1 MDQSL
6 QGSILIKNIENRF
19 QDILDETKNFVKN
32 WVMNESVSLHDEDEE
47 EKIDLAG
54 EEKGIPDAVL
64 VKIHSVNQILNST
77 LAQAL
82 KEIEQNLNPIKA
94 RAYAQLTHV
103 LKKHYAAKIREKLIP
118 AKNPPPSP
126 KQPANNEK
134 IEYFIKNLSLR
145 LYEDEDE
152 EKKELT
158 NLAKDLAKND
168 NEFVQQVF
176 DYFRQKDDYYLSSL
190 FIEEFISNDTS
201 LGTRNKKIFMFLLDR
216 VSNSDLIK
224 HLVEKAP
231 HTKEFSDFVEK
242 ASEKIEE
249 MKAMKELSI
258 DEDELD
264 VEDEDRI
271 LPAHIDPLTGLEYD
285 PTPSNPIK
293 RETTLFPKKYFSSY
307 LLEKKAVHP
316 FAEILNNIIYKNHD
330 TKKYA
335 AILNESLKNNNNF
348 YAASLEAIQKFKD
361 LPTAKTLNEA
371 YDDVNYGS
379 PAFMKQVVVDINKVL
394 LEPLKKQH
402 PELETLIDRLAAG
415 VSNNLETLKYRNDP
429 EHKPPIR
436 HKEKIERVKKIL
448 ATVFHGS
455 QLVAISKALDEGK
468 PFKPNDVEF
477 IISRAKRTMRIT
489 EENLKE
495 IQEVLQTIMK

>member
-32 WVMNESVSLHDEDEE
+32 WVINESVSLHDEDDEE

-54 EEKGIPDAVL
+54 EDKGIPDAVL

-94 RAYAQLTHV
+94 RAYAQITHV

-118 AKNPPPSP
+118 AKNPPPSL

-158 NLAKDLAKND
+158 NIAKDLAKND

-176 DYFRQKDDYYLSSL
+176 DYFRQKGYYYLSSL

-216 VSNSDLIK
+216 VYNLELIK

-231 HTKEFSDFVEK
+231 HTQEFSDFVEK

-249 MKAMKELSI
+249 IKRLPELLSLA
-258 DEDELD
+258 ED
-264 VEDEDRI
+264 
-271 LPAHIDPLTGLEYD
+271 EYD
-285 PTPSNPIK
+285 PTPSEPIK

-348 YAASLEAIQKFKD
+348 YAASLEAIHKFKD

-448 ATVFHGS
+448 GTVFLGS